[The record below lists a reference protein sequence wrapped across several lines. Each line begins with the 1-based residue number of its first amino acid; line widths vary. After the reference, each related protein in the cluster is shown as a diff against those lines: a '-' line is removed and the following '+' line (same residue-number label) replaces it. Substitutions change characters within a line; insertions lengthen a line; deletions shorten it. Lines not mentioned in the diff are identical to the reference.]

1 MNRKSRW
8 WLKALLSLAAPL
20 VMLPAAQA
28 QEPFPNKSIRI
39 VVPLAA
45 GQSADLILRAL
56 AVPMSRE
63 AKVPVV
69 VDNKPGA
76 SGFIAVQSLTSAPPD
91 GYTVF
96 VGSGQTHG
104 QNSAMFKKLPY
115 DPVKDFTP
123 VIFLN
128 RGGFALVV
136 PATSPIKSAHD
147 LLAAARQKPGA
158 LTYGS
163 ASTGTRLSAEL
174 LQQMGKVSVR
184 YVPYKSAPQAVTD
197 LLGGTLDFV
206 VADIPSVQ
214 GLVQQGRLRALAVT
228 SIERHPVLPSVPTLA
243 ESGLP
248 GYEMIAWAGV
258 FAPAGTP
265 PPVVQKL
272 NALFRGALA
281 SPEGQTFYT
290 QAGLRP
296 EPGTPEELAQHVKAQ
311 LEKWAVLVKAAG
323 IEPE

>member
-1 MNRKSRW
+1 MNKSRRHW
-8 WLKALLSLAAPL
+8 CTAAWGLGLTLALPPL
-20 VMLPAAQA
+20 AQA
-28 QEPFPNKSIRI
+28 QDFPSKPIRI
-39 VVPLAA
+39 VLPLGA

-76 SGFIAVQSLTSAPPD
+76 SGFIAVQSVTSAAPD
-91 GYTVF
+91 GYTLF

-104 QNSAMFKKLPY
+104 QNSAMFKKIPY

-128 RGGFALVV
+128 RGGFAIVV
-136 PATSPIKSAHD
+136 PQNSPIKTVQD
-147 LLAAARQKPGA
+147 LLNTAKQKPGM

-174 LQQMGKVSVR
+174 LQQMGKVSFR
-184 YVPYKSAPQAVTD
+184 YVPYKSAPQAITD
-197 LLGGTLDFV
+197 MMGGTVDFV
-206 VADIPSVQ
+206 VSDIPSVQ
-214 GLVQQGRLRALAVT
+214 GLIQQGRMHAIAVT
-228 SIERHPVLPSVPTLA
+228 SIERHPVLPAIPTVN

-258 FAPAGTP
+258 FAPASTP
-265 PPVVQKL
+265 APIVQKL
-272 NALFRGALA
+272 NGLFRHALA
-281 SPEGQTFYT
+281 SPEGQAFYS
-290 QAGLRP
+290 QAGLKP
-296 EPGTPEELAQHVKAQ
+296 EPGSPEQLGQHVTAQ
-311 LEKWAVLVKAAG
+311 LEKWSAVVKAAG
-323 IEPE
+323 IQPE

>member
-1 MNRKSRW
+1 MNRKRQFM
-8 WLKALLSLAAPL
+8 LAAACCIAAPL
-20 VMLPAAQA
+20 ALAPAAQA
-28 QEPFPNKSIRI
+28 QDQFPSKPIRI
-39 VVPLAA
+39 VLPLAS

-56 AVPMSRE
+56 AVPLSRD

-76 SGFIAVQSLTSAPPD
+76 SGFIAVQSVTSAAPD

-115 DPVKDFTP
+115 DPVRDFTP

-128 RGGFALVV
+128 RGGFAVV
-136 PATSPIKSAHD
+136 VSSTSPMKNAQD

-158 LTYGS
+158 LNYGS
-163 ASTGTRLSAEL
+163 ASTGTRLSGEL

-206 VADIPSVQ
+206 IADIPSVQ

-228 SIERHPVLPSVPTLA
+228 SIDRHPVLANVPTLS

-265 PPVVQKL
+265 QPVVQKL
-272 NALFRGALA
+272 NALFRSALA
-281 SPEGQTFYT
+281 SPEGQAFYT
-290 QAGLRP
+290 QAGLKP
-296 EPGTPEELAQHVKAQ
+296 EPGTPEQLGQHVTAQ
-311 LEKWAVLVKAAG
+311 LDKWATLVKAAG